1 MRVSDSFDLEGD
13 GGTDLRRVVPN
24 LNIQVLS
31 ILYNFCIFCI
41 FVWFA
46 IYFVLEFTIKA
57 LKFDTYLD
65 MELIL
70 PFELKV
76 NSLML
81 FYFEIH
87 FFEIG
92 DAPCYI
98 FQDKN

>member
-1 MRVSDSFDLEGD
+1 MGVSDSPDLEGD
-13 GGTDLRRVVPN
+13 RGTDLRRMVPN
-24 LNIQVLS
+24 LNIQVQS

-41 FVWFA
+41 FVCFA
-46 IYFVLEFTIKA
+46 IYFVLEFTIEA
-57 LKFDTYLD
+57 LKFDTHLD

-87 FFEIG
+87 FF
-92 DAPCYI
+92 
-98 FQDKN
+98 

>member
-1 MRVSDSFDLEGD
+1 MGVSDSLDLEGD

-31 ILYNFCIFCI
+31 ILYNFCIFVC
-41 FVWFA
+41 FA

-57 LKFDTYLD
+57 LKFDTHLD

-81 FYFEIH
+81 FYFEIYI
-87 FFEIG
+87 FFEMG
-92 DAPCYI
+92 DAPC
-98 FQDKN
+98 